1 MMKIRAFLLIPVVL
15 LAVSVSYSQS
25 SDSGTTQEQFDTSGD
40 KVIDFFEVHSADM
53 KSVLRQLSAYSGVD
67 IVAAEDVEAT
77 VSMSVTNKSWR
88 EILSILCRMHDLS
101 AVEEAN
107 YVYVVSGGGGFR
119 SVGDTGEAGPAA
131 GVSSGGSSL
140 AREIIKLQFT
150 TADEIKGAVEGLLSS
165 KGKLTVVKHTNA
177 LIVFD
182 KQENISQIRE
192 TIEQID
198 VQTSQISI
206 SCKIIEV
213 SSGVLQK
220 MGTHWGF
227 MDQEANVTAD
237 QLSENDI
244 LGDAINR
251 VTYGVLSPEKLSV
264 AMEYLFEDNKAEV
277 VAQPQITTLDNK
289 EANIFM
295 GQQIPINT
303 KDEAGNVVTQM
314 VNAGTELTVTPYLSG
329 EGKIKLTLNPKKESY
344 TLSQGTPIIN
354 EQSATTNVMVNNGET
369 VVIAGLTSNEERTT
383 EGGIPILKDIPLIG
397 NLFKRSQKT
406 LDKSDLIIFVTPHII
421 HSEM

>member
-1 MMKIRAFLLIPVVL
+1 MKIRAFLLIPVVL